1 MKGMIGMS
9 AARPRA
15 SDPVRS
21 SPPEVVVP
29 PRTRTRS
36 APAWLSAGVLVL
48 IGRGAVA
55 ATGPSPTA
63 TARAAASRPA
73 TEGQDPP
80 STARPD
86 GPDPGPLP
94 RALPEVRRRSA
105 AAGAAAIVSP
115 PPSPPTILG
124 PDVRPI
130 DLNTAL
136 RLAGVQNPEL
146 NLARQRVVEAAAL
159 RQLAAVQILP
169 TINLGT
175 NYDSHTGT
183 LQQSNG
189 NILSVN
195 RSAVYVGAGS
205 NAVAAGTVSIPGV
218 VLTGN
223 VGEGVYGYL
232 VSRQVVRQRAFASAA
247 VQNQTFLRVA
257 LAFAELTRAEGGR
270 AVAMQARD
278 EAREVARLTA
288 DYAATGEGRKADADR
303 AATEL
308 ARREADIQ
316 AAEGQI
322 LVASAALCR
331 ELNLDPSARLHPTD
345 AFVVPQP
352 IVPDPQPLGELIAIG
367 LLRRPELGERR
378 AALRAALLALEGSKV
393 LPFSPTILVG
403 FSGGGFGGG
412 SNLVRP
418 VFGGFGGR
426 TDLDVLAYWSI
437 RNLGVGN
444 LALIRAAD
452 ANLKATR
459 YQEIAVLNLVRSEVA
474 EAYARTHAR
483 FARIGTYEAAVRS
496 GLDGFREDFALIRE
510 RGVRTVLPIE
520 LLNNFR
526 LLNEARRA
534 YLDAIVDYNRSQFE
548 MYVALGQP
556 PADALARPVPVDGY
570 ASSGIPAAGA
580 PGPSRPRPDPAPVPT
595 AAADAPSRR

>member
-1 MKGMIGMS
+1 MNGIIGMS

-15 SDPVRS
+15 SDPVHS

-29 PRTRTRS
+29 PRTLCRY
-36 APAWLSAGVLVL
+36 ALAWLSAGVLVL

-63 TARAAASRPA
+63 TARAAAPRPS

-86 GPDPGPLP
+86 DPDPGSLP
-94 RALPEVRRRSA
+94 RALPEGRRRSPT
-105 AAGAAAIVSP
+105 AAAIVP
-115 PPSPPTILG
+115 APPSPPSILG

-159 RQLAAVQILP
+159 RQLAAAQILP
-169 TINLGT
+169 TINLGM

-195 RSAVYVGAGS
+195 RSALYVGAGS
-205 NAVAAGTVSIPGV
+205 NAIAAGSVNIPGV
-218 VLTGN
+218 VLSGN
-223 VGEGVYGYL
+223 VGEGVYTYL

-257 LAFAELTRAEGGR
+257 LAYAELTRAEGGR
-270 AVAMQARD
+270 AVAIQARD
-278 EAREVARLTA
+278 EAREIARITA
-288 DYAATGEGRKADADR
+288 EYFAKGEGRKADADR

-308 ARREADIQ
+308 ARRESDIQ

-331 ELNLDPSARLHPTD
+331 DLNLDPSVRLHPTD

-352 IVPDPQPLGELIAIG
+352 IVPDPQPLSELIAIG

-426 TDLDVLAYWSI
+426 TDLDVLAYWTI

-444 LALIRAAD
+444 LALIRVAD

-510 RGVRTVLPIE
+510 RGERTVLPIE

-534 YLDAIVDYNRSQFE
+534 YLDTIVDYNRSQFE

-556 PADALARPVPVDGY
+556 PADALAHPVPVDGH
-570 ASSGIPAAGA
+570 APSGIPAASA
-580 PGPSRPRPDPAPVPT
+580 PSPIRPRPATPAP
-595 AAADAPSRR
+595 AATADAPTRR